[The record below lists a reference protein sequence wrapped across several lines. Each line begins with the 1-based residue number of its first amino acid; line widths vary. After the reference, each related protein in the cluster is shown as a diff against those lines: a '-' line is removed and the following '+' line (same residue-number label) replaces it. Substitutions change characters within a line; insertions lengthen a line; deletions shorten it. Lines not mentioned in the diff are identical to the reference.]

1 VGSSRPDDVLA
12 GFLFRLLE
20 HLVHRLHVVAGVSP
34 VALRVEIA
42 EDVYVHDICAD
53 VSKMREATGWE
64 PRIGFEEGIRRV
76 CEQYK

>member
-1 VGSSRPDDVLA
+1 VP
-12 GFLFRLLE
+12 
-20 HLVHRLHVVAGVSP
+20 P